1 MKQINKVKW
10 YKTTERKPNRDCKV
24 ILLNSVIEF
33 VGTFRNIMELEWS
46 KKYQAL
52 NCNKNDN
59 STAIKFSSYEYWCY
73 ADEFYKQFERAG
85 IYAEI

>member
-24 ILLNSVIEF
+24 ILLNSVIRF

-46 KKYQAL
+46 ETYQAL
-52 NCNKNDN
+52 NCNYGY
-59 STAIKFSSYEYWCY
+59 STAIKFTSYEYWCY
-73 ADEFYKQFERAG
+73 ADDFYKQFERAG

>member
-1 MKQINKVKW
+1 VKQINKVKW

-33 VGTFRNIMELEWS
+33 VGIFRNIVELKWS

-52 NCNKNDN
+52 NCNEND
-59 STAIKFSSYEYWCY
+59 SKTAIELGDYEYWCY
-73 ADEFYKQFERAG
+73 ADDFYKQFERAG